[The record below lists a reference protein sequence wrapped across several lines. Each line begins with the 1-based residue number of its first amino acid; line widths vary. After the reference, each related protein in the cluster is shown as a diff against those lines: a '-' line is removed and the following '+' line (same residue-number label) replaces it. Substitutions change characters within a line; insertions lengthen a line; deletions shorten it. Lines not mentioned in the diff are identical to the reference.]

1 MRTAGI
7 ILLAMIVGGAIVYF
21 VMQSGRPLPN
31 LLASQIADVFVTPTL
46 TPVRLAPATVP
57 PTATHEP
64 SSRLTA
70 TPIATIPAT
79 PKAMPTAVSTTAPAA
94 SEPVVSEQEMVVNA
108 FAECGGQYSG
118 RDKAFRS
125 RAAASAIADGRQTV
139 ANISALV
146 EEHCGGVSGDAAT
159 TSVQRAAISTPTP
172 HPTRSISAAATV
184 VPTQTPL
191 PLALGPVGGDG
202 RFRQAEL
209 EAMILQLIN
218 VYRKDQGLPE
228 LKYDERLAAIA
239 RSHSQDMATN
249 DFYGHTNLKED
260 GPSDRARKADYNCHN
275 PLSIGIAENIYLLY
289 GHVSSLRVG
298 NRVTYQWLT
307 QDELANRF
315 VAGWIASPGHRRNI
329 LDRRYSLTGIGVA
342 FGTAVGIEH
351 GVYVTQN
358 FC

>member
-7 ILLAMIVGGAIVYF
+7 ILLAMIMGGAIVYI
-21 VMQSGRPLPN
+21 VMQGGRPLPN
-31 LLASQIADVFVTPTL
+31 LPASQITDVFVAP
-46 TPVRLAPATVP
+46 APATVP
-57 PTATHEP
+57 PTVPHEP
-64 SSRLTA
+64 SPRRTVTPTA
-70 TPIATIPAT
+70 TVTAT
-79 PKAMPTAVSTTAPAA
+79 PKATPTAVSTTTPAA
-94 SEPVVSEQEMVVNA
+94 SAPVASEQEMVIKA
-108 FAECGGQYSG
+108 FAECGGQYSR

-125 RAAASAIADGRQTV
+125 HAAASAIADGRQTV
-139 ANISALV
+139 ANIRALV
-146 EEHCGGVSGDAAT
+146 EEHCGGVSGDGAT
-159 TSVQRAAISTPTP
+159 TSVQRVVVSTPTP
-172 HPTRSISAAATV
+172 HPTYSISTAATV

-191 PLALGPVGGDG
+191 PLVFGMVGGDG
-202 RFRQAEL
+202 RFRQGEL
-209 EAMILQLIN
+209 ETIILQLIN
-218 VYRKDQGLPE
+218 IYREDQGLPE
-228 LKYDERLAAIA
+228 LKQDKRLAAIA

-249 DFYGHTNLKED
+249 DFYRHTNLKGE